1 MERDCLISHG
11 TACLML
17 ERMLYS
23 SDVSEMAVCK
33 LCGLLAT
40 LNAPRGLN
48 ACAACNQRECVELVR
63 IPHPMKALIQEL
75 YATGIALRLELE

>member
-1 MERDCLISHG
+1 
-11 TACLML
+11 ML

-23 SDVSEMAVCK
+23 SDVSEMAVCR

-40 LNAPRGLN
+40 LNQPRGLS
-48 ACAACNQRECVELVR
+48 ACSACNKRECVELVR

-75 YATGIALRLELE
+75 YATGIALRLEVQ

>member
-23 SDVSEMAVCK
+23 SDASEMAVCK

-40 LNAPRGLN
+40 LNVPRGISSCS
-48 ACAACNQRECVELVR
+48 ACKQRGCVELVR
-63 IPHPMKALIQEL
+63 VPHPMKALVQEL
-75 YATGIALRLELE
+75 FATGIALRFELK